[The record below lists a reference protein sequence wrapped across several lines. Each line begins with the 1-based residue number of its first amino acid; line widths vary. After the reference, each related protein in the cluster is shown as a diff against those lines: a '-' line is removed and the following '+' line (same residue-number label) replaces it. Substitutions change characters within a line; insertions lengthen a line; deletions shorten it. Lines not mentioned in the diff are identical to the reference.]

1 MTTTKFVFLHQ
12 GSPTYF
18 REKIDVITN
27 GGSLARQNPKRKIEI
42 WAVPIPTSPIGA
54 GPVQAQPQPE
64 R

>member
-42 WAVPIPTSPIGA
+42 WAIPASQAGA
-54 GPVQAQPQPE
+54 GPVQSQPQPE
-64 R
+64 Q